1 MPRGRVQLA
10 PSCSRGMAPSICA
23 KKMAMSCDK
32 DAKVTTPRCAQ
43 RFGRDAGT
51 AWSTQTCCPPEENG
65 EGKPEDGELGTA
77 QGLLTRPLHTVAP
90 QAQGAPS
97 CPSPLG
103 QTPTHTARP
112 HWRPNC
118 YGILQS
124 CYEEPSTGQTLQTSL
139 IDGLR
144 ALQSR
149 IQILRHQPLPSSMND
164 SHQQSTAIF
173 SRALAKRLL
182 PVATAPRTTR
192 WLWQQAHR
200 GACSI
205 FGVSKHRTT
214 TDPGSDHLSLPIRA
228 GMLQKL
234 GNAALSGSG
243 RQASSASAT
252 TTTTL
257 VAQNGG
263 LEYSPRWPGGVTG
276 PSACTEDHGGCVAP
290 WVTKPPQC
298 HTDTA
303 SCGEAADL

>member
-1 MPRGRVQLA
+1 MRSKSHLRLFQQEMLPPVMPRGRVQLA
-10 PSCSRGMAPSICA
+10 PSCSRGMAPSVCA

-124 CYEEPSTGQTLQTSL
+124 CCKEPSTGQTLQTS
-139 IDGLR
+139 R
-144 ALQSR
+144 ASFFV
-149 IQILRHQPLPSSMND
+149 SSHRWAPGITIPD
-164 SHQQSTAIF
+164 TD
-173 SRALAKRLL
+173 
-182 PVATAPRTTR
+182 PTAP
-192 WLWQQAHR
+192 
-200 GACSI
+200 
-205 FGVSKHRTT
+205 
-214 TDPGSDHLSLPIRA
+214 
-228 GMLQKL
+228 
-234 GNAALSGSG
+234 AAAK
-243 RQASSASAT
+243 QH
-252 TTTTL
+252 
-257 VAQNGG
+257 
-263 LEYSPRWPGGVTG
+263 E
-276 PSACTEDHGGCVAP
+276 
-290 WVTKPPQC
+290 
-298 HTDTA
+298 
-303 SCGEAADL
+303 